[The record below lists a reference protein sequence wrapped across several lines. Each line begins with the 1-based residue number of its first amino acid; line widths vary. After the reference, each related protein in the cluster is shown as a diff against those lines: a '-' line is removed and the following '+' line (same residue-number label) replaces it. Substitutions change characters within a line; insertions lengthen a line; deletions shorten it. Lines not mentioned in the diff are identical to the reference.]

1 MLGYAKLALGPAYMS
16 FFAALK
22 RVLVGKPI
30 ATKHAHHERLPKVFA
45 LPVFASDALSSVAY
59 ASEEIL
65 AVLIFGGIAGY
76 YQLVPI
82 SLGLVALLWTVVFSY
97 YQTINAYPMGGG
109 SYRVSSENIGS
120 VAGRVAGSALLIGY
134 VLTVAVSVS
143 AGAAAI
149 TSMFPSLQ
157 NYGVLIACSGVV
169 ILAFLNLR
177 GAKESGIVFAIPT
190 YGFVIF
196 IVGMVLYGV
205 FRAATGEPPTPPN
218 LPDQTKTVGFA
229 FLVAAFA
236 RGCTALTGTE
246 AIADGVQAFKPP
258 EAKNAA
264 TTIVIMAGLL
274 TVLVVGLSW
283 SAQYFG
289 ITPLTFGEEGY
300 RTVVAQVAMHLF
312 GESPLFYAILTVTAL
327 ILFLAA
333 NTGFADFPRLSQF
346 IAKDGF
352 LPRQLMSVGDR
363 LVYQNGIILLAV
375 LSIILVLVFNADTHS
390 LIPLYAA
397 GVFLSFTLS
406 QAGMVAKFFRE
417 KTLGF
422 KILISSIGAVTTGL
436 VTILLVVERFFD
448 GAWILIASILV
459 MMAIMAGIKRHYNY
473 LAQELSVGPDDKLR
487 EVETTV
493 ILLVP
498 RMHKGILKAISYAQ
512 SLTDDV
518 RAIHVTLDSANTKQM
533 KDDWNRFG
541 ADIPLVILESP
552 YRSFIEPITDYIDQS
567 VAEEPGIMLTVIV
580 PQAVPKFWW
589 QGLLHNNAAVGLK
602 MALKARRNVVI
613 TNVRYFLK

>member
-1 MLGYAKLALGPAYMS
+1 MS
-16 FFAALK
+16 FFSALK

-30 ATKHAHHERLPKVFA
+30 ASKHAHHERLPKIFA

-65 AVLIFGGIAGY
+65 AVLVFGGIAGFY
-76 YQLVPI
+76 KLVPI
-82 SLGLVALLWTVVFSY
+82 SLALVALLWAVVFSY
-97 YQTINAYPMGGG
+97 YQTIRAYPMGGG

-157 NYGVLIACSGVV
+157 AFGPAIASGAVAVLA
-169 ILAFLNLR
+169 LLNLR
-177 GAKESGIVFAIPT
+177 GAKESGVVFAVPT
-190 YGFVIF
+190 YSFVVF
-196 IVGMVLYGV
+196 VLGMVVYGMFKASQGV
-205 FRAATGEPPTPPN
+205 GPIAPKLPEPT
-218 LPDQTKTVGFA
+218 QTVGLA

-246 AIADGVQAFKPP
+246 AIADGVQAFKAP

-264 TTIVIMAGLL
+264 NTLLMMAGIL
-274 TVLVVGLSW
+274 TVLVIGLSW
-283 SAQYFG
+283 AAQHFG
-289 ITPLTFGEEGY
+289 VTPMEFGDKGY
-300 RTVVAQVAMHLF
+300 RTVVAQIAFTLF
-312 GESPLFYAILTVTAL
+312 GEGPLFYIILSVTAL

-363 LVYQNGIILLAV
+363 LVYQNGIIV
-375 LSIILVLVFNADTHS
+375 LSVMSIALILVFSANTHS

-406 QAGMVAKFFRE
+406 QAGMVMKFIRE
-417 KTLGF
+417 GKFGI
-422 KILISSIGAVTTGL
+422 KAIVSSIGALTTGG
-436 VTILLVVERFFD
+436 VTILLVVTRFLE
-448 GAWILIASILV
+448 GAWILLAAIAV

-473 LAQELSVGPDDKLR
+473 LATELSVSPDDKVQELR
-487 EVETTV
+487 TTV

-498 RMHKGILKAISYAQ
+498 RLHRGILKAISYAQ

-518 RAIHVTLDSANTKQM
+518 RAIHVTLDPGNTQQIKA
-533 KDDWNRFG
+533 DWNRFG

-552 YRSFIEPITDYIDQS
+552 FRSLIDPITDYIDQS
-567 VAEEPGIMLTVIV
+567 IEEDPGVMVTVIV

-589 QGLLHNNAAVGLK
+589 QGILHNNAAVSLK
-602 MALKARRNVVI
+602 LALAARKNVVI